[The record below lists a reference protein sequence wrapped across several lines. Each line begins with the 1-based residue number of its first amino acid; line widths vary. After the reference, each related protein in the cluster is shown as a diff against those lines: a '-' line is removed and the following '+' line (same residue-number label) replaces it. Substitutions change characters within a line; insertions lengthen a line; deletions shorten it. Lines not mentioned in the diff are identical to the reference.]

1 MKYEYRSTCRF
12 PILLVIDNEITEV
25 RPNQVIHTSSM
36 IDHKY
41 LKEVVKPAK
50 KPARGRRKKIDGK
63 DNSTS
68 GNILR

>member
-12 PILLVIDNEITEV
+12 SILLVIDNEIREV
-25 RPNQVIHTSSM
+25 RPNQVIHTSGK

-63 DNSTS
+63 DSSTS